1 MVKRPPDLNPED
13 FILGKGWYTQRR
25 AAAPFAD
32 AGQFRIDPASIP
44 AFPWLSMLLLNSLYV
59 LFFGAFIWFLQSH
72 HDPDVSMW
80 MVNLSFSGICLM
92 TCGGTIGF
100 VMFERLLGARDKAMG
115 PWLVYDK
122 STRRVRLPRLHLDF
136 ERAEVVHLQYIS
148 TDFLQNSRSLL
159 SNTKAVSELNL
170 VTVREG
176 KPQRWNLLN
185 SSFPFDA
192 FEYLLDP
199 LVEQTDIPVVR
210 ITETAGNWKVWTR
223 PYHDPMN
230 PARV

>member
-1 MVKRPPDLNPED
+1 
-13 FILGKGWYTQRR
+13 
-25 AAAPFAD
+25 
-32 AGQFRIDPASIP
+32 
-44 AFPWLSMLLLNSLYV
+44 
-59 LFFGAFIWFLQSH
+59 
-72 HDPDVSMW
+72 
-80 MVNLSFSGICLM
+80 
-92 TCGGTIGF
+92 
-100 VMFERLLGARDKAMG
+100 
-115 PWLVYDK
+115 
-122 STRRVRLPRLHLDF
+122 
-136 ERAEVVHLQYIS
+136 VHLQYIS

-176 KPQRWNLLN
+176 KRQRWNLLN

-230 PARV
+230 AARV